1 MMENRFNILTG
12 LDEKGIIQE
21 FRHNFNFQDIYD
33 SAQIGDT
40 LVKEAGKVK
49 FKLIKQVTN
58 LIFSWDCDGTP
69 IEEPNK

>member
-1 MMENRFNILTG
+1 M
-12 LDEKGIIQE
+12 DEKGIVQE
-21 FRHNFNFQDIYD
+21 FRHNFQDIYD